1 MKAVISNPM
10 AVKAAANV
18 ANGGYYLSFFQ
29 IRRVGD
35 VAEVSGTNGYV
46 VVIATVPAKFTRWG
60 DGKSIILGGIE
71 TRSMMRGIGNAI
83 KHAQQV
89 SFERSAQN
97 VSVSTVSDGATFST
111 SFDIDRCSSRTA
123 LRGSRMGTRG
133 TIAWSASAE
142 PASPSADTAIDPY
155 MIATACNAIKA
166 LAVQR
171 GYRLSLHGEYGAIE
185 FKMDNDDCIVQA
197 VVMPIKDVADARY
210 GQPSVAL
217 HGGRRGVHRSNQGGY
232 RLAVHRVSMGQC
244 DEVPVALSAQGKR
257 RTRPHEVQVV
267 HRQADR

>member
-46 VVIATVPAKFTRWG
+46 VVIATVPAKFTRRG

-111 SFDIDRCSSRTA
+111 SFDIDPLQFPYSVEGFKDGYSWDDCLERIS
-123 LRGSRMGTRG
+123 GTG
-133 TIAWSASAE
+133 E
-142 PASPSADTAIDPY
+142 PSADTAIEPLHDRDCLP
-155 MIATACNAIKA
+155 TAIKA

-197 VVMPIKDVADARY
+197 VVMPIKDVA
-210 GQPSVAL
+210 
-217 HGGRRGVHRSNQGGY
+217 
-232 RLAVHRVSMGQC
+232 
-244 DEVPVALSAQGKR
+244 
-257 RTRPHEVQVV
+257 
-267 HRQADR
+267 

>member
-29 IRRVGD
+29 TRRVGD

-111 SFDIDRCSSRTA
+111 SFDIDPLQFPYSVEGFKDGYSWDDCLERIS
-123 LRGSRMGTRG
+123 GTG
-133 TIAWSASAE
+133 E
-142 PASPSADTAIDPY
+142 PSADTAIDPY

-197 VVMPIKDVADARY
+197 VVMPIKDVA
-210 GQPSVAL
+210 
-217 HGGRRGVHRSNQGGY
+217 
-232 RLAVHRVSMGQC
+232 
-244 DEVPVALSAQGKR
+244 
-257 RTRPHEVQVV
+257 
-267 HRQADR
+267 